1 MKRAKQLVFL
11 ALCMALTMMSCQKV
25 KNKEIRS
32 GHADSVLFDAGAV
45 MNYARMEVL
54 IDSFEQTGEL
64 NEMDVNRWRGT
75 LAYHQK
81 QFNAAEKYYRQ
92 ALECKVN
99 TNQDQKNY
107 NKCARRLS
115 ELLLVRGDYEGSL
128 KVAVPAVKKIDETK
142 IGSDIDY
149 AILLNNI
156 GCCQLNLGRDQ
167 EAKESF
173 EEARGHYENRWK
185 TDTTSRGFQE
195 AVLGTVYTSQAYI
208 NTRHYTDAIYWI
220 NRTEMLLN
228 KYRQCKDARTEY
240 FDEYQGRIEIMRA
253 VAMESLDSTK
263 KAGEAYERFQKT
275 VYSQTPAGRINGN
288 DYLMLAERYQEAA
301 NNYRYLDQALADWGT
316 DLSLDNI
323 QLYMLPKYMANSK
336 IGLTDSTMQIGQRI
350 IFMLDSAISG
360 QKIDATVELATIY
373 DTQGKEAEIAQKEM
387 KLTQQRLIGTG
398 VALVLSMA
406 FFLIYIFHKR
416 KAALKLEAAHGR
428 LEDAHA
434 KLKIAYDQLEE
445 TTQIKER
452 IQSELRIARDIQ
464 MSMVPNVFPERND
477 VDMYAAMIPA
487 KEVGGD
493 LYGYQLLGDE
503 LYFCLGDVAG
513 KGVPAS
519 LFMAQASRMFRTL
532 GSEHMKPAA
541 IATRMNNALTENNEQ
556 GMFVTMFMGLIDL
569 KTGRMDYCNAGHN
582 PPVFGY
588 PPQFMDVES
597 NAPIGLWPGLEF
609 VGETIKN
616 IKGIPLFLY
625 TDGLN
630 EAENKEQEQ
639 FSDERIIEIL
649 NDQSLDSAKKVVL
662 RLMEEVNKHRNG
674 AEPNDDLTMMCLR
687 IS

>member
-1 MKRAKQLVFL
+1 MNKAKQFVFL
-11 ALCMALTMMSCQKV
+11 TLCIALTMSSCHEV

-32 GHADSVLFDAGAV
+32 GHADSVLFDVGSV

-54 IDSFEQTGEL
+54 IDSFEQTGDL

-75 LAYHQK
+75 LAYHRK
-81 QFNAAEKYYRQ
+81 QFNASEKYYRQ
-92 ALECKVN
+92 ALDCKVT

-128 KVAVPAVKKIDETK
+128 KVAVPAVKKIDDTK

-156 GCCQLNLGRDQ
+156 GCCQLNLGRDE

-208 NTRHYTDAIYWI
+208 NTHHYADAIYWI

-263 KAGEAYERFQKT
+263 KAGDAYERFQKT
-275 VYSQTPAGRINGN
+275 AYSKTPAGRINGN

-301 NNYRYLDQALADWGT
+301 DNYRYLDQALADWGT

-323 QLYMLPKYMANSK
+323 QLYMLPKYMANSN
-336 IGLTDSTMQIGQRI
+336 IGRTDSTMMIGQRI

-360 QKIDATVELATIY
+360 QKINATAELATIY

-387 KLTQQRLIGTG
+387 KLTQQRLWSTG
-398 VALVLSMA
+398 IALVLIIV
-406 FFLIYIFHKR
+406 FFMIYIFHKR
-416 KAALKLEAAHGR
+416 KAALKLAAAHQR
-428 LEDAHA
+428 LEDAHD
-434 KLKIAYDQLEE
+434 KLKVAYDQLEE

-503 LYFCLGDVAG
+503 LYFCVGDVAG

-519 LFMAQASRMFRTL
+519 LFMAQANRMFRTL

-582 PPVFGY
+582 PPVFGN
-588 PPQFMDVES
+588 PPQFMEVES
-597 NAPIGLWPGLEF
+597 NAPIGLWPGLDF
-609 VGETIKN
+609 VGETIED
-616 IKGIPLFLY
+616 IRGIPLFLY

-674 AEPNDDLTMMCLR
+674 AEPNDDMTMMCLM